1 MFTGTH
7 YRPRTDSETAADSAE
22 KNTSDGRRRR
32 IRAACDRLPR
42 GAYLYCP
49 RSPGNPQQ
57 CWAAAFRRHLIR
69 FFPLDLPLF
78 RPSAGS
84 YSRNRLSSLMGLR
97 KMSERIP
104 AIQVEP
110 AAPAAPSKQ
119 PPAPGKLPSA
129 VNGPI
134 YTRSFTGL
142 FRNFRRLGGGLL
154 FLLFFGTLWLNW
166 NGRQAVLWDLPE
178 RKFYIFGAT
187 FWPQD
192 FILLSALLIIA
203 AFGLFFI
210 TVFAGRVWCGYTCPQ
225 SVWTWVFMWCEK
237 VTEGD
242 RNARIKL
249 DQGPASA
256 AKLLRKTAKHA
267 LWLGVSLVTAI
278 TFIGYF
284 TPVRPLVADLFSFQL
299 DLESLFWVLF
309 FTAATY
315 VNAGWL
321 REQVCIHMCPYSRF
335 QSVMFNKDTLIVSY
349 DAARG
354 ESRGAR
360 KKGSD
365 PRAQG
370 LGDCIDCQQC
380 VQVCPTG
387 IDIRDG
393 LQIACIGCAACVDA
407 CDSIMD
413 KMGYERGLVRYTSE
427 RALEG
432 GQTRFL
438 RPRLV
443 GYAAVMLAM
452 IGAFVVALD
461 ARPLASLDVTRD
473 RGLFRENAAGQ
484 IENIYTL
491 KVINK
496 TQQPQRYRLQ
506 LDDAPEFRL
515 QGEHTL
521 SLKPGEILDFPVS
534 VASTA
539 ERARAGSQP
548 LAFSLRGIDD
558 PSLAVGSTST
568 FVSPA
573 R

>member
-1 MFTGTH
+1 M
-7 YRPRTDSETAADSAE
+7 
-22 KNTSDGRRRR
+22 
-32 IRAACDRLPR
+32 
-42 GAYLYCP
+42 
-49 RSPGNPQQ
+49 
-57 CWAAAFRRHLIR
+57 
-69 FFPLDLPLF
+69 
-78 RPSAGS
+78 
-84 YSRNRLSSLMGLR
+84 
-97 KMSERIP
+97 
-104 AIQVEP
+104 
-110 AAPAAPSKQ
+110 SKQ
-119 PPAPGKLPSA
+119 IPVQDVTPPAKGDTNNNDLYAKREK
-129 VNGPI
+129 I
-134 YTRSFTGL
+134 YTRAFTGI
-142 FRNFRRLGGGLL
+142 FRRLRMVGGAAL
-154 FLLFFGTLWLNW
+154 FLLYFGTVWLNW
-166 NGRQAVLWDLPE
+166 SGRQAVWWDLPE

-192 FILLSALLIIA
+192 FMLLSWLLIVC

-225 SVWTWVFMWCEK
+225 SVWTWIYMWCEK

-242 RNARIKL
+242 RNQRIKL
-249 DQGPASA
+249 DKAPMSGN
-256 AKLLRKTAKHA
+256 KLLRKTAKHS
-267 LWLGVSLVTAI
+267 LWLLIGLVTGL
-278 TFIGYF
+278 TFVGYF
-284 TPVRPLVADLFSFQL
+284 SPIRELIPELLTGQADGWAY
-299 DLESLFWVLF
+299 FWVGF
-309 FTAATY
+309 FTLATY
-315 VNAGWL
+315 GNAGWL

-335 QSVMFNKDTLIVSY
+335 QSVMFDKDTLIVSY
-349 DAARG
+349 DPRRG
-354 ESRGAR
+354 EKRGPR
-360 KKGSD
+360 KKSLD
-365 PRAQG
+365 YKAQG
-370 LGDCIDCQQC
+370 LGDCIDCTMC

-393 LQIACIGCAACVDA
+393 LQIACIGWAACVDA

-521 SLKPGEILDFPVS
+521 SLKP
-534 VASTA
+534 
-539 ERARAGSQP
+539 
-548 LAFSLRGIDD
+548 FSLRGIDD